1 MVDAEQHW
9 WVLIVP
15 GYSKQ
20 QSKYRERDAVA
31 DRIGRQ
37 QLPGKRG
44 ELGEVMVAL
53 DVHSGIVTRDS
64 PPRRPS

>member
-1 MVDAEQHW
+1 M
-9 WVLIVP
+9 
-15 GYSKQ
+15 Q

-37 QLPGKRG
+37 QRPGKRG
-44 ELGEVMVAL
+44 ELSEVMVAP